1 MIKGAGFM
9 DFYTAI
15 VLLVIVMVVVNGI
28 DIFSNRLIGIR
39 MKRNSL
45 ITCSLIVFA
54 LFFEWL
60 GVKVNGVASHIEIH
74 KQAKLLEFSIA
85 PLIAVFATV
94 SYSKIRHPKII
105 TAVMTA
111 HIVFEAVALH
121 FGWVISVDSS
131 GRYHRGP
138 LYPIYILV
146 FSISIVYYMICVL
159 KTDTQYYPKPSLV
172 LLAILAFLAIG
183 ICFQM
188 VNSDIR
194 TVYICV
200 AMSNYFF
207 YTHRYKT
214 ILQMDGL
221 THLLNRRCFEKD
233 IEKIKPP
240 TRLLLLDVDDFKG
253 LNDAHGHM
261 FGDECLKEIAAVLRS
276 IFGRVGT
283 CYRFGGDEFCV
294 IMTRNV
300 GEMENMIGAFNE
312 QLDKRREKNVR
323 IPTVCIGFSGCDTSE
338 KHILDAFQEADDMLY
353 RAKTEK
359 KSKTYQ

>member
-15 VLLVIVMVVVNGI
+15 VILVIVMVVVNGI

-39 MKRNSL
+39 MKRNIL

-74 KQAKLLEFSIA
+74 KLAKLLEFSIA

-111 HIVFEAVALH
+111 HIIFEAVALH

-138 LYPIYILV
+138 LYPVYILV
-146 FSISIVYYMICVL
+146 FSISIIYCMICVL
-159 KTDTQYYPKPSLV
+159 KTDVQYYSKPSLV

-188 VNSDIR
+188 LTKGERRMSRFPRFVSAFPGAIPRKNTSWMPFRKR
-194 TVYICV
+194 TICFI
-200 AMSNYFF
+200 AP
-207 YTHRYKT
+207 RQKR
-214 ILQMDGL
+214 
-221 THLLNRRCFEKD
+221 NRKHINEN
-233 IEKIKPP
+233 
-240 TRLLLLDVDDFKG
+240 V
-253 LNDAHGHM
+253 
-261 FGDECLKEIAAVLRS
+261 FGYGNKKL
-276 IFGRVGT
+276 IFGGL
-283 CYRFGGDEFCV
+283 
-294 IMTRNV
+294 
-300 GEMENMIGAFNE
+300 MI
-312 QLDKRREKNVR
+312 
-323 IPTVCIGFSGCDTSE
+323 
-338 KHILDAFQEADDMLY
+338 
-353 RAKTEK
+353 
-359 KSKTYQ
+359 

>member
-1 MIKGAGFM
+1 M

-15 VLLVIVMVVVNGI
+15 VLLVIIMVVVNGI

-74 KQAKLLEFSIA
+74 KLAKLLEFSIA

-146 FSISIVYYMICVL
+146 FSILHDLCPENGY
-159 KTDTQYYPKPSLV
+159 
-172 LLAILAFLAIG
+172 
-183 ICFQM
+183 
-188 VNSDIR
+188 
-194 TVYICV
+194 
-200 AMSNYFF
+200 
-207 YTHRYKT
+207 
-214 ILQMDGL
+214 
-221 THLLNRRCFEKD
+221 
-233 IEKIKPP
+233 
-240 TRLLLLDVDDFKG
+240 
-253 LNDAHGHM
+253 
-261 FGDECLKEIAAVLRS
+261 AVLS
-276 IFGRVGT
+276 QTFFGIT
-283 CYRFGGDEFCV
+283 CHFGISGD
-294 IMTRNV
+294 RNLFSD
-300 GEMENMIGAFNE
+300 GELRYPDCLYLCCHE
-312 QLDKRREKNVR
+312 QLFLLHASLQNNFANGRA
-323 IPTVCIGFSGCDTSE
+323 DTPAE
-338 KHILDAFQEADDMLY
+338 PPLL
-353 RAKTEK
+353 
-359 KSKTYQ
+359 

>member
-1 MIKGAGFM
+1 M

-159 KTDTQYYPKPSLV
+159 KTDT
-172 LLAILAFLAIG
+172 
-183 ICFQM
+183 
-188 VNSDIR
+188 
-194 TVYICV
+194 
-200 AMSNYFF
+200 
-207 YTHRYKT
+207 
-214 ILQMDGL
+214 
-221 THLLNRRCFEKD
+221 
-233 IEKIKPP
+233 
-240 TRLLLLDVDDFKG
+240 
-253 LNDAHGHM
+253 
-261 FGDECLKEIAAVLRS
+261 
-276 IFGRVGT
+276 
-283 CYRFGGDEFCV
+283 
-294 IMTRNV
+294 
-300 GEMENMIGAFNE
+300 
-312 QLDKRREKNVR
+312 
-323 IPTVCIGFSGCDTSE
+323 
-338 KHILDAFQEADDMLY
+338 
-353 RAKTEK
+353 
-359 KSKTYQ
+359 

>member
-1 MIKGAGFM
+1 
-9 DFYTAI
+9 
-15 VLLVIVMVVVNGI
+15 
-28 DIFSNRLIGIR
+28 
-39 MKRNSL
+39 
-45 ITCSLIVFA
+45 
-54 LFFEWL
+54 
-60 GVKVNGVASHIEIH
+60 
-74 KQAKLLEFSIA
+74 
-85 PLIAVFATV
+85 
-94 SYSKIRHPKII
+94 
-105 TAVMTA
+105 
-111 HIVFEAVALH
+111 
-121 FGWVISVDSS
+121 
-131 GRYHRGP
+131 
-138 LYPIYILV
+138 
-146 FSISIVYYMICVL
+146 MICVL

-276 IFGRVGT
+276 TFGRVGT

-300 GEMENMIGAFNE
+300 WEMENMIGAFNE
-312 QLDKRREKNVR
+312 QLDKRREKNVK

>member
-1 MIKGAGFM
+1 M

-15 VLLVIVMVVVNGI
+15 VLLVIIMVVVNGI

-74 KQAKLLEFSIA
+74 KLAKLLEFSIA

-159 KTDTQYYPKPSLV
+159 KTDMQYYPKPSLV

-200 AMSNYFF
+200 SMSNYFF

-233 IEKIKPP
+233 IEKNQATYP
-240 TRLLLLDVDDFKG
+240 TFALGRGRFQRT
-253 LNDAHGHM
+253 
-261 FGDECLKEIAAVLRS
+261 ERCSRS
-276 IFGRVGT
+276 
-283 CYRFGGDEFCV
+283 Y
-294 IMTRNV
+294 
-300 GEMENMIGAFNE
+300 
-312 QLDKRREKNVR
+312 VR
-323 IPTVCIGFSGCDTSE
+323 G
-338 KHILDAFQEADDMLY
+338 
-353 RAKTEK
+353 
-359 KSKTYQ
+359 